1 VASTSEDLRRRDPS
15 HSAPVGG
22 AYRGATHIAGL
33 WGYAQG
39 GMIICPRCA
48 SKRVVLLT
56 FPDGESI
63 PRQVVPRPIARCADC
78 GHRLTP
84 QEITSQEKPSL
95 N

>member
-1 VASTSEDLRRRDPS
+1 MVQPTSVRRVLLDLGGFPS
-15 HSAPVGG
+15 
-22 AYRGATHIAGL
+22 
-33 WGYAQG
+33 

-48 SKRVVLLT
+48 SRRVVLLT
-56 FPDGESI
+56 FPDDESVRTKS
-63 PRQVVPRPIARCADC
+63 PLQPIARCADC